1 MPEGERKPLV
11 SLIIPVYNTAGY
23 LEECLDSAAF
33 QEYENL
39 EIITVDDGST
49 DGSGQILERYGAKDS
64 RFRVIHTG
72 NRGLSAARNTAL
84 DAARG
89 EYIAFLDSD
98 DRMER
103 DAIGTLV
110 RALQQVG
117 ADIAACRAYHDWINE
132 TEISRYPS
140 GFAVFGREEA
150 CLELLRERFLR
161 NGVWNKLYKAEVF
174 EEIRFPDGRVFED
187 IATTYRLM
195 DKAEKVVCIPDVLF
209 HYRMRKGS
217 ISHVRSF
224 KNEGDRWLA
233 YSEMYSAW
241 NGKGEQF
248 RKTLIRYCMFAI
260 RRMWFSYP
268 VYLRQAEPGER
279 ARIKALF
286 HEMQVFSA
294 SHRREILKGDFPRRT
309 KITCMVS
316 QCDHPLWLRLLHGIY
331 SARNALKKTE
341 QTATEKIL
349 FP

>member
-1 MPEGERKPLV
+1 MPAEDMIYGGDCKIMPEEERKPLV

-23 LEECLDSAAF
+23 LEECLNSAAV

-49 DGSGQILERYGAKDS
+49 DGSGQILERYETEDK
-64 RFRVIHTG
+64 RFRVIHTA

-84 DAARG
+84 DLLRG

-110 RALQQVG
+110 RALQQYD
-117 ADIAACRAYHDWINE
+117 ADITACRAYHDWINE

-140 GFAVFGREEA
+140 GFAVFSREEA
-150 CLELLRERFLR
+150 CRELLQERFLR
-161 NGVWNKLYKAEVF
+161 NGVWNKLYKAKVF
-174 EEIRFPDGRVFED
+174 EGIRFPEGRVFED
-187 IATTYRLM
+187 IATTYRLL
-195 DKAEKVVCIPDVLF
+195 DRVEKVVCIPDILF

-241 NGKGEQF
+241 NGKGE
-248 RKTLIRYCMFAI
+248 
-260 RRMWFSYP
+260 
-268 VYLRQAEPGER
+268 
-279 ARIKALF
+279 
-286 HEMQVFSA
+286 
-294 SHRREILKGDFPRRT
+294 
-309 KITCMVS
+309 
-316 QCDHPLWLRLLHGIY
+316 
-331 SARNALKKTE
+331 
-341 QTATEKIL
+341 
-349 FP
+349 